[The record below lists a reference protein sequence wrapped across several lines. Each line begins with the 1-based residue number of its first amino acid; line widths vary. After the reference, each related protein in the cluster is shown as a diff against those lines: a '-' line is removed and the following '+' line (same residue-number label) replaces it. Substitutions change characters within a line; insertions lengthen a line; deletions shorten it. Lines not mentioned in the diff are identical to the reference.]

1 VLINIVAFSDWGLGF
16 RRERQASTLSAATEL
31 VEVQPKRR
39 TGLGAGNPYSVHS
52 HQSLVPSPLKDMLS
66 LITPSCLEVFET
78 RRGEEG
84 ETSTLTDD
92 STTSP

>member
-1 VLINIVAFSDWGLGF
+1 
-16 RRERQASTLSAATEL
+16 
-31 VEVQPKRR
+31 
-39 TGLGAGNPYSVHS
+39 
-52 HQSLVPSPLKDMLS
+52 MLS
-66 LITPSCLEVFET
+66 LITPSYLEVFET